1 MSILPIFGKHN
12 ASTPHRRR
20 SLTPCF
26 NVAINESHRTGLM
39 MSACRVPTWMRWGS
53 LMRPAAGF
61 LIACIWLLMQQAI
74 AQNTAPLPS
83 FEQLEAEGAVIGEVR
98 IDNQNIFDLD
108 DPKENNVLFWLA
120 NTLHIRTRPTVIR
133 RTLLFK
139 SGEPVSV
146 QLIEET
152 ERLLREN
159 NYLYDVTIRPL
170 AYHEGVVDIEVITR
184 DTWTLDLGLG
194 FTRKGGDNETKY
206 GLKEYNLFGTGIGIG
221 WQRTIIDEG
230 TADQFEFQINQL
242 FGTRAR
248 LNYSYEE
255 RYDGK
260 GQFASLVRPFYALDA
275 RWAAGVQGSTTD
287 RLISS
292 YTDAVLT
299 AQYRRERDVASVFGG
314 WSKGLIDGWTQR
326 YSAGLDYLKDDNELV
341 PGQPPPTK
349 LPQDEVRVSPFV
361 RYEVIEDNFTK
372 TKNRDQI
379 ERTEYFLLGFRSNLK
394 LGYAATALGSNRPAW
409 SYAASASDGWE
420 MPGNRILVMEGA
432 VAGVYAD
439 SHTEDQLISGSV
451 EYYVPQSKRA
461 QTYIGLAGDVARDV
475 NESNQLTLGG
485 ENGLPGYPDDYQSG
499 NRRVLLN
506 VEQRLYSDWFPFR
519 LFRVGGAVFF
529 DVGRAWGGEA
539 TNTTNPGW
547 LSDVGFGLRLFSVR
561 SAFGTV
567 WRLDFAFPINPTDD
581 IPDHQI
587 LIYSKRGF

>member
-1 MSILPIFGKHN
+1 
-12 ASTPHRRR
+12 
-20 SLTPCF
+20 
-26 NVAINESHRTGLM
+26 
-39 MSACRVPTWMRWGS
+39 MRQ
-53 LMRPAAGF
+53 AAGF
-61 LIACIWLLMQQAI
+61 LFACTWLLMQQAI
-74 AQNTAPLPS
+74 AQNTEPLPS

-108 DPKENNVLFWLA
+108 DPKENNVLFRLA
-120 NTLHIRTRPTVIR
+120 NTLHIRTRPRVIR
-133 RTLLFK
+133 RALLFK

-152 ERLLREN
+152 ERLLRES
-159 NYLYDVTIRPL
+159 NYLYDVTIRPI
-170 AYHEGVVDIEVITR
+170 AYQDGVVDIEVTTR

-206 GLKEYNLFGTGIGIG
+206 GLEEYNLFGTGIGIG

-248 LNYSYEE
+248 LGYSYEE

-260 GQFASLVRPFYALDA
+260 GQLASLVRPFYA
-275 RWAAGVQGSTTD
+275 
-287 RLISS
+287 
-292 YTDAVLT
+292 
-299 AQYRRERDVASVFGG
+299 AQYRRDRDLASVFGG
-314 WSKGLIDGWTQR
+314 WSKGLIDGWTRR

-341 PGQPPPTK
+341 PGQPPPTE

-372 TKNRDQI
+372 TKNRDQV
-379 ERTEYFLLGFRSNLK
+379 ERAEYFLLGFRSNLK
-394 LGYAATALGSNRPAW
+394 LGYAATALGSTRPAW
-409 SYAASASDGWE
+409 SYVASVSDGWE

-439 SHTEDQLISGSV
+439 SQDEDQLISGSV

-461 QTYIGLAGDVARDV
+461 QTYIGLAVDVARDV
-475 NESNQLTLGG
+475 YESNQLTLGG

-519 LFRVGGAVFF
+519 LLRVGGAVFF

-547 LSDVGFGLRLFSVR
+547 LSNIGFGLRLFSVR

-567 WRLDFAFPINPTDD
+567 WCLDFAFPINPTDD
-581 IPDHQI
+581 IPDHQV